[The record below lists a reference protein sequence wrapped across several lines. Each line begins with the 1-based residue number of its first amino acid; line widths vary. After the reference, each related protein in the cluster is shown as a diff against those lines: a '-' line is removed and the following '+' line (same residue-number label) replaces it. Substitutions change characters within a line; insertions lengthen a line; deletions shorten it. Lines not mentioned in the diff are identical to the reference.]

1 MCLCFHTS
9 SRGTFSHF
17 QLIAQMFILYF
28 DSSCAALECNI
39 PGRKQSHRE
48 CFEGLSLFY
57 ATELPELTLTERD
70 VTHLCSHGSD
80 IANALAFVGINN
92 RCSEVALCIPVDSF
106 LAISSAFREQ
116 KWRR

>member
-1 MCLCFHTS
+1 
-9 SRGTFSHF
+9 
-17 QLIAQMFILYF
+17 MFILYF
-28 DSSCAALECNI
+28 DSSCAALEYNI

-48 CFEGLSLFY
+48 CFEGMSVCY
-57 ATELPELTLTERD
+57 ATKLPELALTERD

-80 IANALAFVGINN
+80 VANVLAFVGINN

-106 LAISSAFREQ
+106 LVISLAFREQ